1 MDDIN
6 VWNYL
11 SEQKKTNAEFAAE
24 WTEIESLF
32 NDK

>member
-6 VWNYL
+6 VCSYL
-11 SEQKKTNAEFAAE
+11 SEQKKTNTEFTAE

-32 NDK
+32 NEK